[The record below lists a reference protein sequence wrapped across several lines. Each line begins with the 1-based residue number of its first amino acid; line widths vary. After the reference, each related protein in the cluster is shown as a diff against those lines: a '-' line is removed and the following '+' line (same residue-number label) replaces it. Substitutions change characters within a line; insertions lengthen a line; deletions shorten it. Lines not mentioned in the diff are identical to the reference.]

1 MNGVRLATLS
11 GQESSMSTTLDG
23 RKAKKNYAEFDEYIS
38 YQLQKTQTGIRS
50 TDVFTALCGAAVFVV
65 SYLLVFVVFDHWI
78 VTGGFGPAMRVTL
91 LAGLLLGTISW
102 LGWKV
107 AWPFFRRVNSLYA
120 ARVLEQA
127 SPELK
132 STLLNY
138 VDLRSAA
145 REVSP
150 SILGSMEKRA
160 AVTLSHTE
168 IDDAIDRSLLLKLS
182 YALLIAVVLFS
193 IYSVASPK
201 KVWPSIVRIFAPG
214 AEVSVSTQTA
224 FLKVTPGDTVVLSRE
239 FLTVTT
245 DLSGEVPQDVT
256 LHYTTAD
263 GQFVNEPVSMHEV
276 EAGLKRYR
284 CILKGVSGE
293 GLLQNLSYRITAGD
307 ASTPDYHVTVR
318 QPPSAT
324 VKSLRYRF
332 PDYMELPPDEAVGS
346 NVDTWEGTRIE
357 LTAVASMPVES
368 AKLQFSDEAEFPAR
382 CEEMRMTVASDGVT
396 LTPASPWQP
405 IIREDGSYPRF
416 FRIQCRT
423 ADGATDPTPAV
434 HSIRLQ
440 ADRRPDVST
449 RQPTRDLEV
458 AANAIVPLLIQA
470 SDPDFRLSQIVL
482 RMKNGN
488 RSLPKQ
494 SLYKGDDREKLVRY
508 DLKIA
513 DLNAMPGDVITW
525 WIEAHD
531 NRRVE
536 TASRI
541 LLDTNRRTTPQL
553 KMTIKAAV
561 PEEEVN
567 QQLERDRQRAQD
579 KLDELEQTTSSETAA
594 PDDPGST
601 PSDQQSDSAGEPDPD
616 NENPAS
622 EKNDEQNP
630 AESSTDDQSNGGA
643 DGDGGKSGSE
653 APSDQQD
660 GTGRKTEKSQDSS
673 DGSGTGEKKP
683 GAKKPTD
690 PSDTEDSD
698 SRSGSKKP
706 VRNDG
711 SQDDEILSELLKRDR
726 DTPPEEQPTKGGQRN
741 QSSNDSPDLSQ
752 TDPSRNDEDARNEE
766 SSGTSESKEP
776 GSDSQS
782 ESEADGSS
790 EKDSNSTNPKDAA
803 KTPTNQDPDR
813 SKNNSE
819 TGSSQPET
827 PKENSGREK
836 PDTEPETSE
845 SDNNTSPENPSDS
858 STSPEPEKQDSGK
871 SDTQPS
877 GNDSA
882 SDKPASSADS
892 DESSSGR
899 PESNDNAGDA
909 GSSSSSSPSP
919 GEKPSENSSTG
930 KSSEK
935 GNGNSAS
942 RSESGSDSG
951 TSSSSN
957 PSGKPGDG
965 GTGGKNGSSS
975 PSSTKPAVPS
985 ESTGTGQDGTPG
997 SPSSSPSEK
1006 GSSSAAPNDSRDSET
1021 SPSSENRNQSAS
1033 DQPGDGGQKDTTTDD
1048 RPGQQTENQT
1058 GRDPGHEGNDSNQNE
1073 VKPGADSSG
1082 NPADQS
1088 QSDSSSSN
1096 PNSGEPGNGQSS
1108 GGKPQGQPGSGQSTE
1123 QGGTPGQSTGG
1134 STPRKG
1140 TSPDGDPTFQ
1150 PDDNADVND
1159 AVERPASGANVH
1171 DSSLTD
1177 ADPSSLE
1184 DKLKASNMVLKRLQ
1198 EELDRGDVDQ
1208 ELLKKLGWTEQDM
1221 RRFAERLERQ
1231 LAQPKPNDPAAEAR
1245 RRQFEETLRSVDL
1258 ESSGRRQD
1266 GSSTNQKSTSNFTE
1280 RRLPPPRSHRKAYEE
1295 YIRRLSRQRRGA
1307 PARLPQK

>member
-1 MNGVRLATLS
+1 MNGVRLATFS

-78 VTGGFGPAMRVTL
+78 VAGGFGPVMRVTL
-91 LAGLLLGTISW
+91 LTGLLLGTISW

-263 GQFVNEPVSMHEV
+263 GQFVDEPVSMHEV

-332 PDYMELPPDEAVGS
+332 PDYMELPPEEAVGS

-382 CEEMRMTVASDGVT
+382 CEEMRMTLASDGVT

-449 RQPTRDLEV
+449 LQPTRDLEV

-513 DLNAMPGDVITW
+513 DLNVMPGDVITW

-553 KMTIKAAV
+553 KITIKSAV

-567 QQLERDRQRAQD
+567 QQLERDRQRAQE

-594 PDDPGST
+594 PDEPGST
-601 PSDQQSDSAGEPDPD
+601 PSDPPSDLTGEVKPDKED
-616 NENPAS
+616 PAS

-630 AESSTDDQSNGGA
+630 EESSTDDQSTGGT
-643 DGDGGKSGSE
+643 DGDGGNSGND

-660 GTGRKTEKSQDSS
+660 GTGSDTDKNQDNSH
-673 DGSGTGEKKP
+673 GSGTGEKKP
-683 GAKKPTD
+683 AGQ
-690 PSDTEDSD
+690 SDTKDAD
-698 SRSGSKKP
+698 SRSGPNKP

-711 SQDDEILSELLKRDR
+711 SQDDEILSELLKRNR
-726 DTPPEEQPTKGGQRN
+726 DTPPEDQPTKDGQRN

-752 TDPSRNDEDARNEE
+752 TDPSRDDEDARNEE
-766 SSGTSESKEP
+766 SSGTSDSREP

-782 ESEADGSS
+782 ESETDGSS
-790 EKDSNSTNPKDAA
+790 KKDSTATNPDDAA
-803 KTPTNQDPDR
+803 KTPTKQDPNR
-813 SKNNSE
+813 SKNE
-819 TGSSQPET
+819 PGTGSSQPET
-827 PKENSGREK
+827 SKENGVQEK
-836 PDTEPETSE
+836 PDTTPKTSDSE
-845 SDNNTSPENPSDS
+845 NNTSPENPTDRSA
-858 STSPEPEKQDSGK
+858 SPEPEKQDSGNP
-871 SDTQPS
+871 DTQPS
-877 GNDSA
+877 GNESA
-882 SDKPASSADS
+882 SEKPASSADS
-892 DESSSGR
+892 DESSSGK
-899 PESNDNAGDA
+899 PETNDNSGDA
-909 GSSSSSSPSP
+909 GSSSSSSPST
-919 GEKPSENSSTG
+919 GEMPSENPSTG
-930 KSSEK
+930 KSSEND
-935 GNGNSAS
+935 NGNSAS

-951 TSSSSN
+951 KSSSSN
-957 PSGKPGDG
+957 ASGKPGDG

-975 PSSTKPAVPS
+975 PSSTKPTAPS
-985 ESTGTGQDGTPG
+985 KSTGAGQDGTPG

-1006 GSSSAAPNDSRDSET
+1006 GSSSNAPNDSRNSEN

-1033 DQPGDGGQKDTTTDD
+1033 DRPGDGRKDTTKDS

-1058 GRDPGHEGNDSNQNE
+1058 GRDPGREGNDSKQND
-1073 VKPGADSSG
+1073 VNPAADGSG
-1082 NPADQS
+1082 NPADRS
-1088 QSDSSSSN
+1088 QSESSSSS
-1096 PNSGEPGNGQSS
+1096 PKSGEPGNGQSS

-1123 QGGTPGQSTGG
+1123 QGGTPGQGTGG

-1140 TSPDGDPTFQ
+1140 SSPDGDPTFQ

-1171 DSSLTD
+1171 DSRLTD
-1177 ADPSSLE
+1177 ADPSSLD

-1198 EELDRGDVDQ
+1198 EELDRGEVDQ

-1295 YIRRLSRQRRGA
+1295 YIRRLSRQRRST